1 MKLKIQSVKF
11 KKDYMML
18 SAFLLFFAIVAAEC
32 FLAVWLP
39 WHLRLEYMWV
49 EQVAQQ
55 ELVDEFDS
63 LRSAARKYAEKSGQ
77 KDAASEAIL
86 INRSLDSAA
95 AYMHKNSKNLDPE
108 QCNSFMSVLKRLRA
122 QSVDLS
128 RGKAYSRTEKISFDN
143 CLKNMR
149 GLKPAPDNKK

>member
-32 FLAVWLP
+32 FLAIWLP
-39 WHLRLEYMWV
+39 WHLRLEYMWA

-63 LRSAARKYAEKSGQ
+63 LRGAARKYAEKSGQ
-77 KDAASEAIL
+77 EDVAAEAIL

-95 AYMHKNSKNLDPE
+95 AYMHLNSKNLDPE

-128 RGKAYSRTEKISFDN
+128 RGKAYSKVSPISFDH

-149 GLKPAPDNKK
+149 GVKPAPDKKK